1 MVPCFVP
8 GCQTGDGEIVQRR
21 SPPAQGPPAR
31 VLVLTAGT
39 GAGHDSTAEAL
50 AGALQAALPAVRVH
64 IYDALRRGERDALLR
79 ADRWY
84 DLAVAHAPRLWG
96 LFYHL
101 TNHEGMVRLSVA
113 VAALLWEQR
122 LRSVLHAERPD
133 LVLSVHPLCARL
145 AARALHDVPSSPP
158 HHCVVTDLVTV
169 HRCWAAPGV
178 ATFYVA
184 TSQAAAALVAAGIP
198 VARIHVAGLPV
209 RCGFSGPPSAP
220 LRRPQIAVL
229 MLGGGGA
236 TRALERAA
244 RTLLA
249 CRLPLRLVVV
259 CGHNEHLRRRLAA
272 LGHGRATVLG
282 WRDDV
287 AALIRASHVVVTKAG
302 SATLAEAFSQARP
315 VLAYQALPGQEEG
328 NVALLE
334 QERLG
339 RHVADVAALPTAIVE
354 LCARDAMPYA
364 AERAFWWA
372 GAAAR
377 IVEHLVAAI
386 AATRFHSN
394 PPSSLARRRSLDRP
408 TLGTRLRGE

>member
-1 MVPCFVP
+1 
-8 GCQTGDGEIVQRR
+8 
-21 SPPAQGPPAR
+21 
-31 VLVLTAGT
+31 LVLTAGT

-50 AGALQAALPAVRVH
+50 AGALQATLPAVRVRT
-64 IYDALRRGERDALLR
+64 YNALRRGERDALLR

-96 LFYHL
+96 LFYYL
-101 TNHEGMVRLSVA
+101 TDHAAMVGVGT
-113 VAALLWEQR
+113 AAADLLWEQR

-145 AARALHDVPSSPP
+145 AARALHDVPGSPP

-178 ATFYVA
+178 AAFYVA

-198 VARIHVAGLPV
+198 AARIHVAGLPV
-209 RCGFSGPPSAP
+209 RCGFSGPPAAP
-220 LRRPQIAVL
+220 PRRPQIAVL
-229 MLGGGGA
+229 LLGGGVA

-249 CRLPLRLVVV
+249 SRLPLRLVVV
-259 CGHNEHLRRRLAA
+259 CGRNEHLRRRLAA
-272 LGHGRATVLG
+272 LSHGRATVLG

-287 AALIRASHVVVTKAG
+287 AALMRASNVVVTKAG

-315 VLAYQALPGQEEG
+315 VLTYQALPGQEEG

-334 QERLG
+334 QEGLG
-339 RHVADVAALPTAIVE
+339 RHVADVDALPTAIVE
-354 LCARDAMPYA
+354 MCARDAMPCA
-364 AERAFWWA
+364 AERACWW
-372 GAAAR
+372 GAAAAR
-377 IVEHLVAAI
+377 VVEHLVAAI
-386 AATRFHSN
+386 AVTQPHTN
-394 PPSSLARRRSLDRP
+394 LPWPD
-408 TLGTRLRGE
+408 